1 MSSQMYMTLGRGPA
15 KELQVAC
22 LGSAPLLLHSEV
34 QHNNSIACAGQQPSR
49 IIQQR
54 TWLQSAARE
63 HPVLGT
69 GLQQDAHACSSQV
82 AGQEAQQAAD
92 ISRAAVGALQAAQ
105 QAASTFRA
113 AVDGPPAAW
122 HLQGTSA
129 DLQGVQAASAV
140 ALTSMAGNGHGDE
153 TAPEQQLPAI
163 RRR

>member
-1 MSSQMYMTLGRGPA
+1 M
-15 KELQVAC
+15 
-22 LGSAPLLLHSEV
+22 
-34 QHNNSIACAGQQPSR
+34 QHNNSIACAWQQPSR

-54 TWLQSAARE
+54 TWLQSAARS

-69 GLQQDAHACSSQV
+69 GLQQDAHASSQV

-92 ISRAAVGALQAAQ
+92 ISQAAVGALQAAQ

-153 TAPEQQLPAI
+153 NAPEQQLPAI